1 MSNPRSKTI
10 EINKDDI
17 QIPPKDEEELALER
31 LVFGDLENFQNNLK
45 NTNFLDSEDEAEDE
59 DANSQFYDSDDGTQ
73 SSEGDED
80 LFFIDDGNQDGNEQS
95 LDMEVDE
102 QGEGSD
108 DNNRKR
114 QRLEPQS
121 DDSSDEPDDSSDNA
135 WSDSEDEIV
144 QISLKSSDKL
154 KKLRK
159 LETDDLVSGR
169 SYIHKLRSQ
178 FEKIYPKPT
187 WASKLAEEEHEGQGD
202 SDEDD
207 YDHDDGMDGQGPTT
221 GNTNALLNILN
232 SQDKFIVT
240 KQLKLISP
248 NKISIVRMKDANQ
261 TKRSKSGIQS
271 LSFHQTQPLL
281 LTGGFDKTLRIY
293 HIDGKINNLVTSL
306 HLKNSPIYSCQ
317 FLSLKTKDNTNL
329 IYASGRRRYM
339 NKWDL
344 NSGQVEKISR
354 MYGHE
359 KFQKSME
366 YFKISSM
373 GNYIGLT
380 GSSGYC
386 NILNGLTGQFLTCFK
401 IEGTIIDFDFS
412 NDEQVIII
420 INTMGEVWEFNLKDD
435 NKKVLNRWQDE
446 SGVGI
451 TKLKIGGPKNRW
463 LAIGSNNGIVNIY
476 DRTTGSTKPFK
487 TVENL
492 ITTISS
498 LQFSP
503 DGQLLVIAS
512 RGKRDAL
519 RLVHLPTGSV
529 YSNWPTSGTPLGK
542 VTAVTFLPNNQMLA
556 IGNEAGKVT
565 LWRLTHY

>member
-1 MSNPRSKTI
+1 MTEVAPEQMATQKVV
-10 EINKDDI
+10 
-17 QIPPKDEEELALER
+17 IPPKDEEELALER
-31 LVFGDLENFQNNLK
+31 LVFGDLDNFEQNLRK
-45 NTNFLDSEDEAEDE
+45 TNFLDSDDEVEAEG
-59 DANSQFYDSDDGTQ
+59 FYDSDQ
-73 SSEGDED
+73 SESSEGDED
-80 LFFIDDGNQDGNEQS
+80 LFFIDDGQNQAEG

-102 QGEGSD
+102 DPDTRKRARSSDEGSD
-108 DNNRKR
+108 
-114 QRLEPQS
+114 EEVS
-121 DDSSDEPDDSSDNA
+121 SDSSGA
-135 WSDSEDEIV
+135 WSDSEDEQV

-159 LETDDLVSGR
+159 LETDDFVHGK
-169 SYIHKLRSQ
+169 SYITRLRSQ
-178 FEKIYPKPT
+178 FEKIYPKPL
-187 WASKLAEEEHEGQGD
+187 WVDKLAEADVAGSD
-202 SDEDD
+202 SEVEDD
-207 YDHDDGMDGQGPTT
+207 ETGGVST

-232 SQDKFIVT
+232 STDKFIVT

-248 NKISIVRMKDANQ
+248 NKISITRLKDANQ
-261 TKRSKSGIQS
+261 TRRSKSGIQA

-281 LTGGFDKTLRIY
+281 MTGGFDRTVRIY
-293 HIDGKINNLVTSL
+293 HIDGRVNNMVTSL
-306 HLKNSPIYSCQ
+306 HLKDTPIYTCQ
-317 FLSLKTKDNTNL
+317 FLPLVTKDNKNL
-329 IYASGRRRYM
+329 VYASGRRRYM

-354 MYGHE
+354 MYGQE

-366 YFKISSM
+366 YFKISSK
-373 GNYIGLT
+373 GNYIGLI

-386 NILNGLTGQFLTCFK
+386 NLLNGMTGQYVKNFK
-401 IEGTIIDFDFS
+401 TEGTIIDFDFT
-412 NDEQVIII
+412 NDEKEVVVV
-420 INTMGEVWEFNLKDD
+420 NTMGEVREFSVEAED
-435 NKKVLNRWQDE
+435 NRKLIKKWNDE

-451 TKLKIGGPKNRW
+451 TKLKVGGPKNRW
-463 LAIGSNNGIVNIY
+463 LAIGTNNGIVNLY
-476 DRTTGSTKPFK
+476 DRTSQTPTKPFK

-512 RGKRDAL
+512 RAKRDAMK
-519 RLVHLPTGSV
+519 LVHLPTGTV

-556 IGNEAGKVT
+556 VGNEAGKVT